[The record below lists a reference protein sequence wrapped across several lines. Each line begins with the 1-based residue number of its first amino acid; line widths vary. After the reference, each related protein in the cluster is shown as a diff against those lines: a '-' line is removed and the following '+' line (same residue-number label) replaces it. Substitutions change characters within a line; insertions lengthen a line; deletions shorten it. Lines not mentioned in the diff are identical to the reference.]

1 MNCSV
6 ALFRFCRSSLAAKH
20 FKHFSWPSSRLSQLS
35 FECLSHCVWSHPALQ
50 YHTPWLDELWIGL
63 DWKEKSLHCCDSSST
78 TEEWQHFSLSRSLFL
93 PLPLLLLSV
102 SLSLAISSSF
112 PLCPDLF
119 PFILRFTQAT
129 VFDFENPSVC
139 SSFWHSLDMSSF
151 PPHIFLSVSIAPFI
165 SISAAEDQQWGYCKI
180 NPDTT
185 FAAAEKAEAAVR
197 RY

>member
-1 MNCSV
+1 M
-6 ALFRFCRSSLAAKH
+6 ALFQTFPTFLRVFVSLRLIPPCSAVPYAMAGWAVDRIGLEGEKFTLLWLFIH
-20 FKHFSWPSSRLSQLS
+20 DRGMTTFLSFTFPSS
-35 FECLSHCVWSHPALQ
+35 
-50 YHTPWLDELWIGL
+50 
-63 DWKEKSLHCCDSSST
+63 
-78 TEEWQHFSLSRSLFL
+78 
-93 PLPLLLLSV
+93 
-102 SLSLAISSSF
+102 ISSSF

-119 PFILRFTQAT
+119 PFILRFTQAI